1 MSKTPSSSTIASQV
15 YDKSQD
21 FPETF
26 EELNTLLVKAAR
38 LGKISGLRRARKNF
52 RKGEGVEDSIKR
64 TYQALGAD
72 TDAYEVSQAEKR
84 QAHLDAALGTAA
96 YGAGLDAM
104 FAGSTPADVP
114 TPRPV
119 KDSPQA

>member
-1 MSKTPSSSTIASQV
+1 MSKTPSTATIVKTVLDEYPGALTTESFTEAL
-15 YDKSQD
+15 S
-21 FPETF
+21 
-26 EELNTLLVKAAR
+26 KAAR

-72 TDAYEVSQAEKR
+72 TDAYERDQAEKR
-84 QAHLDAALGTAA
+84 QAYLDAAVGTAA

-104 FAGSTPADVP
+104 FAGSTPDDVP
-114 TPRPV
+114 TV
-119 KDSPQA
+119 